1 MWGQQNVVRYHVVC
15 SRSRMAPPVV
25 SEQWEQAFTLAIPGF
40 AYKVKRSLSG
50 SDLSRQNPFLT
61 SCHLCASQL
70 TFNHREV
77 ALKLP
82 RHRRELSGKAGHEF
96 GEGPHGC
103 RFFDL
108 GQAQLAQDFH
118 GKL

>member
-70 TFNHREV
+70 TFNRCEV
-77 ALKLP
+77 AFVLS
-82 RHRRELSGKAGHEF
+82 RRCHELSGEPGHEL
-96 GEGPHGC
+96 GEGPSGC
-103 RFFDL
+103 LFFDL